1 MKLTIEEISK
11 IIDGKIIGD
20 SEITICR
27 IANIENSKKG
37 DICFISNSKYEKF
50 LYTSKASCI
59 IVNNSLK
66 IDKELDITIIT
77 VNDSYLAL
85 SQLSNYIKKSVKIIF
100 WSV

>member
-1 MKLTIEEISK
+1 MKLTIKEISK
-11 IIDGKIIGD
+11 IINGKIIGD
-20 SEITICR
+20 SEIIISR

-50 LYTSKASCI
+50 LYTSKASCV
-59 IVNNSLK
+59 IVNDSLK

-85 SQLSNYIKKSVKIIF
+85 SQLSIT
-100 WSV
+100 